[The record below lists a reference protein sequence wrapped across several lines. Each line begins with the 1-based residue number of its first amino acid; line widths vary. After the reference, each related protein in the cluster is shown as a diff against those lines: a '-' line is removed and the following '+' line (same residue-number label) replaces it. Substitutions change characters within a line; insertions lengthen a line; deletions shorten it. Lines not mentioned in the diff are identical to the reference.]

1 MSMSDQFTEITN
13 ESWFSRIGSS
23 IKGILTGIVLI
34 LVAFPILF
42 LNEGRAVKRYKTLK
56 EGGSNVVSVSTDTLN
71 AENEG
76 KLVHL
81 SGMAQ
86 TQDTLTDPT
95 FDVSINAIKLNRIV
109 KMYQWEQKS
118 EKKSEKKLGG
128 GTTTTTTYTY
138 NKVWSDSLID
148 SGSFKNKAGHENPS
162 TMLYKS
168 EEQLA
173 TDVSMGKYE
182 LSRDLVTKIS
192 GYSTLKIDPKE
203 AKIPNEIKA
212 KANFY
217 NGGFYMGKS
226 SQSPQIGDMQV
237 TFQVIKPTEVSI
249 VAKQAGKSLES
260 YKTEVGGSILL
271 LQMGTADAK
280 TMFDQAQADNT
291 KLTWLL
297 RGLGFI
303 LMVVGFTVFFKPLS
317 VLADVIPFIGNLIE
331 GGVLLVALMFSAMLS
346 SITIA
351 IGWIVYRPILGIGL
365 LVVAGISSYLIFGR
379 IKAGKVK
386 RQERLA
392 ELDMSMPA

>member
-303 LMVVGFTVFFKPLS
+303 LMVVGFTVFIKPLS

>member
-1 MSMSDQFTEITN
+1 MSDQFTEITN